1 MKRNNINNFLKIALD
16 IADYYD
22 TKGNDN
28 EKFFKDE
35 LTDELGLGYKALTSY
50 LRKGVQEV
58 ISLQTNY
65 YKACEE
71 RNYEKSVQ
79 ERQKEYLLDVFGDK
93 EPYSIN
99 NKDKQRIKDFVKG
112 IFEEWDKSESEDE
125 E

>member
-1 MKRNNINNFLKIALD
+1 MRNNINYFLRIALD

-22 TKGNDN
+22 TKGDDN

-35 LTDELGLGYKALTSY
+35 LTDELGLGYRALTSY

-65 YKACEE
+65 HRACEE

-79 ERQKEYLLDVFGDK
+79 ESQKEYLLDVFGDE
-93 EPYSIN
+93 EPYTIN
-99 NKDKQRIKDFVKG
+99 DKDKQRIKDFVKG
-112 IFEEWDKSESEDE
+112 IFEEWEKTRSEE
-125 E
+125 